1 VLCIANFIIQS
12 RSRLLAIASA
22 KNLSTAPSF
31 PVSIQPRSSF
41 CAGGGRRAK
50 EALEPVGHNVVCDHP
65 AHPWLEGGG
74 ANDQPAAEGEAHQ
87 RDRVEAEEVQ
97 HRFDRLLPLRTHGQV
112 RQFERRS
119 LAGALEQDRV
129 VAGVA
134 KDQRCGQPFLDVTVE
149 PAEYDK
155 RALGLRRG
163 EAIGGQPAGFK
174 GNAAACRG
182 RNLK

>member
-1 VLCIANFIIQS
+1 M
-12 RSRLLAIASA
+12 AIASA
-22 KNLSTAPSF
+22 KNLSTAPSL
-31 PVSIQPRSSF
+31 PAVDPAEELLLCRWRQWAQST
-41 CAGGGRRAK
+41 
-50 EALEPVGHNVVCDHP
+50 LEPVGHNVVGDHP

-119 LAGALEQDRV
+119 LAGPLEQDRV

-134 KDQRCGQPFLDVTVE
+134 KEQRGGQPFLDVAVE
-149 PAEYDK
+149 AAEYDEC
-155 RALGLRRG
+155 ALGGCAGVRR
-163 EAIGGQPAGFK
+163 
-174 GNAAACRG
+174 
-182 RNLK
+182 